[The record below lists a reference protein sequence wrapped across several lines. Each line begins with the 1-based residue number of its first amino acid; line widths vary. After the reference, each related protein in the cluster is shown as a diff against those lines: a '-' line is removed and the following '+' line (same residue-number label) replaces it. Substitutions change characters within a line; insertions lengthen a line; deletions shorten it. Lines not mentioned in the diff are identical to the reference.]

1 MKKLILILILPVAFL
16 ACSKVGVGYSIGTN
30 QIESRVDDAFDFPR
44 SKSKDVNRFL
54 DSQFVKNKKPVFK
67 KLKELI
73 SKVETLSQ
81 KENLTQ
87 EEKDLL
93 HQYLLDYQK
102 EMIVLFKPSFDKV
115 MQEVGDSEIKNF
127 KEYSNEQISEKKE
140 EASDKKS
147 FKKRKIANVTKVAE
161 FLLGDLTKSQEQQV
175 VKFVDDHLNFY
186 VEQIDMRKNF
196 NDDLIKLY
204 PQKEKMTDLSLAYYA
219 GDNNIRTDEYK
230 KARVVF
236 ELDLKSFIF
245 ALWDQKNS
253 EQKEFFKKRLKD
265 IGHEVDK
272 ILIE

>member
-1 MKKLILILILPVAFL
+1 MKKLILILTSLAFL

-30 QIESRVDDAFDFPR
+30 QIENRVDDAFDFPR
-44 SKSKDVNRFL
+44 SKSKDVGRFL
-54 DSQFVKNKKPVFK
+54 DSQFDKNKKPVFK
-67 KLKELI
+67 KIKELI
-73 SKVETLSQ
+73 SKVEALAN

-87 EEKDLL
+87 EEKDQF

-102 EMIVLFKPSFDKV
+102 EMITLFKPSFDKV
-115 MQEVGDSEIKNF
+115 MQEVGDTEIKNF
-127 KEYSNEQISEKKE
+127 KEYSNEQITEKKE

-147 FKKRKIANVTKVAE
+147 FKKRKVANVTKVAE

-175 VKFVDDHLNFY
+175 NKFVEDHISFY
-186 VEQIDMRKNF
+186 VDQIDMRKTF

-236 ELDLKSFIF
+236 ELDLKNLIF
-245 ALWDQKNS
+245 ALWEQKNS
-253 EQKEFFKKRLKD
+253 EQKEFFQKRLKD